1 MSGRAG
7 RPAAGSYFV
16 ETWGCQMNEL
26 DAEKMSGAL
35 ERKGYVRV
43 GRAEDADVVLLNT
56 CSIREKA
63 EEKVYSELG
72 RLLPLK
78 RTRPDVVLAVTGCV
92 AQREGER
99 VFARAPHVDLVI
111 GTRATGSLPI
121 LVDRIRAGDEQAR
134 HTADTELRD
143 DSIHFPFEEIRR
155 EGVTAGKAYVTV
167 IEGCNH
173 RCTFCVVPQTRGRE
187 ISRDLE
193 DVIAEVVALAERGVI
208 EIELLGQTVN
218 AYRDPRGRD
227 LADLLGAASRVDGVR
242 RIRFTTSH
250 PSQMTERLM
259 DAMASSE
266 PVCPYL
272 HLPVQSGSSAV
283 LRDMRR
289 GYDRDAYLARIRSL
303 RARIPE
309 ISLGTDVIVGFP
321 TETDGDFRATLEL
334 LREVEFDTVYS
345 FTYSERP
352 GTAAVAHGD
361 AVDAAAKAE
370 RLRAL
375 HETQQAIQER
385 RYRRFVGR
393 TVEVLVEGP
402 SKRDP
407 SQWTGRTADARIVN
421 FSGASA
427 PGRLETLEI
436 THSTAF
442 SLKGTLAGA
451 RA

>member
-1 MSGRAG
+1 MSGR
-7 RPAAGSYFV
+7 YFV

-43 GRAEDADVVLLNT
+43 ARPEDADVVLLNT

-78 RTRPDVVLAVTGCV
+78 RSRPDVVLAVTGCV

-121 LVDRIRAGDEQAR
+121 LVDRLRAGDEQAR

-155 EGVTAGKAYVTV
+155 EGLSAGKAYVTV

-187 ISRDLE
+187 ISRELE
-193 DVIAEVVALAERGVI
+193 DVLAEVRALAERGVI

-218 AYRDPRGRD
+218 AYRDPLGRD
-227 LADLLGAASRVDGVR
+227 LADLLDAASRVDGVR

-250 PSQMTERLM
+250 PAQMTERLM
-259 DAMASSE
+259 DAMAASE
-266 PVCPYL
+266 RVCPYL

-289 GYDRDAYLARIRSL
+289 GYDRDAYLARIRAL

-321 TETDGDFRATLEL
+321 TETDAAFRATLDL
-334 LREVEFDTVYS
+334 LHEVEFDTVYS

-352 GTAAVAHGD
+352 GTGAVAHGD
-361 AVDAAAKAE
+361 AVTPGEKAG

-375 HETQQAIQER
+375 HETQQGIQER

-393 TVEVLVEGP
+393 SVEVLVEGP

-427 PGRLETLEI
+427 PGRLEKLEI

-442 SLKGTLAGA
+442 SLRGVLTGA